1 MDSEAYSSSREI
13 YRGGEGS
20 KMDRKGAETA
30 LRPENV
36 GLERRGLGPRELR
49 PAWLR
54 LGRAGKTWGG
64 REGARGGKD
73 HRLDRGCMA
82 LTFWSGLVH

>member
-13 YRGGEGS
+13 HRGGEGS

-30 LRPENV
+30 LQPENV
-36 GLERRGLGPRELR
+36 GLGRRGLEPKELR

-54 LGRAGKTWGG
+54 LGRAGQTWGVG
-64 REGARGGKD
+64 EGARGGKD

-82 LTFWSGLVH
+82 LTFWLGSVH